1 MLSKPLE
8 FRLQCLDEHLGS
20 SGIHKV
26 EASLLKSGT
35 DTSMPIDPANVIAR
49 GTSTDEESNHWYEI
63 RIETAKIMEV
73 GKYPLRIRVLDRA
86 GHEREEFH
94 EVELTKTSK
103 NPLFFSKE
111 EATGKSKD
119 DAKKGKE

>member
-1 MLSKPLE
+1 
-8 FRLQCLDEHLGS
+8 
-20 SGIHKV
+20 
-26 EASLLKSGT
+26 
-35 DTSMPIDPANVIAR
+35 
-49 GTSTDEESNHWYEI
+49 
-63 RIETAKIMEV
+63 MEV